1 MLEPLLLP
9 SFKLTKGLKM
19 TDQKNPI
26 GHLTIDLTFTV
37 DQVNE
42 ILHTLAHL
50 PFHQVASVMKMIQD
64 QAIPQAHQHEQA
76 MQSVSDVIEKATEE
90 V

>member
-1 MLEPLLLP
+1 
-9 SFKLTKGLKM
+9 M
-19 TDQKNPI
+19 TEQKNPI
-26 GHLTIDLTFTV
+26 GDMPIDLTFTV

-50 PFHQVASVMKMIQD
+50 PFHQVAPVMKMIQD
-64 QAIPQAHQHEQA
+64 QAIPQAQKHEEA
-76 MQSVSDVIEKATEE
+76 VKNVADVIEKAKVTEE

>member
-1 MLEPLLLP
+1 
-9 SFKLTKGLKM
+9 M
-19 TDQKNPI
+19 TEQKNPI
-26 GHLTIDLTFTV
+26 GHLPIDLTFTV

-50 PFHQVASVMKMIQD
+50 PFHQVATVMKMIQD
-64 QAIPQAHQHEQA
+64 QAIPQAQKHEEA
-76 MQSVSDVIEKATEE
+76 LKNVSDVIEKAKATEE

>member
-1 MLEPLLLP
+1 
-9 SFKLTKGLKM
+9 M
-19 TDQKNPI
+19 TEQKNPI
-26 GHLTIDLTFTV
+26 GNMSIDLTFTV
-37 DQVNE
+37 DQVND

-64 QAIPQAHQHEQA
+64 QAIPQAQKHEEA
-76 MQSVSDVIEKATEE
+76 VKNVSDVIEKAKATEE

>member
-1 MLEPLLLP
+1 
-9 SFKLTKGLKM
+9 M
-19 TDQKNPI
+19 TEQKNPI
-26 GHLTIDLTFTV
+26 GDMSIDLTFTV

-50 PFHQVASVMKMIQD
+50 PFHQVAQVMKMIQD
-64 QAIPQAHQHEQA
+64 QAIPQAQKHEEA
-76 MQSVSDVIEKATEE
+76 IKNVAEAIEKAKETEE

>member
-1 MLEPLLLP
+1 
-9 SFKLTKGLKM
+9 M
-19 TDQKNPI
+19 TEQKNAI
-26 GHLTIDLTFTV
+26 GHLLIDLTFTV
-37 DQVNE
+37 NEVNE

-64 QAIPQAHQHEQA
+64 QAIPQANKHEEA
-76 MQSVSDVIEKATEE
+76 VKNVLDVIEKTTEE

>member
-1 MLEPLLLP
+1 
-9 SFKLTKGLKM
+9 
-19 TDQKNPI
+19 
-26 GHLTIDLTFTV
+26 
-37 DQVNE
+37 
-42 ILHTLAHL
+42 
-50 PFHQVASVMKMIQD
+50 MKMIQD

>member
-1 MLEPLLLP
+1 
-9 SFKLTKGLKM
+9 M

-26 GHLTIDLTFTV
+26 GHLPIELTLSV

-50 PFHQVASVMKMIQD
+50 PFHQVVSVMKMIQD

>member
-1 MLEPLLLP
+1 
-9 SFKLTKGLKM
+9 M
-19 TDQKNPI
+19 TEQKNPI
-26 GHLTIDLTFTV
+26 GDMNIDLTFTV

-50 PFHQVASVMKMIQD
+50 PFHQVATVMKMIQD
-64 QAIPQAHQHEQA
+64 QAIPQAQKHEEA
-76 MQSVSDVIEKATEE
+76 LTNVLDVLEKAKATEE

>member
-1 MLEPLLLP
+1 
-9 SFKLTKGLKM
+9 M
-19 TDQKNPI
+19 TEQKNPI
-26 GHLTIDLTFTV
+26 GHLLIDLTFTV
-37 DQVNE
+37 DEVNE

-64 QAIPQAHQHEQA
+64 QAIPQAHKHEQA
-76 MQSVSDVIEKATEE
+76 VKNVSDVIEKTTEE

>member
-1 MLEPLLLP
+1 
-9 SFKLTKGLKM
+9 M
-19 TDQKNPI
+19 TEQKNPI
-26 GHLTIDLTFTV
+26 GHLPIDLTFTV

-50 PFHQVASVMKMIQD
+50 PFHQSAPVMKMIQD
-64 QAIPQAHQHEQA
+64 QAIPQAQKHEEA
-76 MQSVSDVIEKATEE
+76 FKNVSDAIEKAKATEE

>member
-1 MLEPLLLP
+1 
-9 SFKLTKGLKM
+9 M
-19 TDQKNPI
+19 TEQKNPI
-26 GHLTIDLTFTV
+26 GHLSIDLTFTV
-37 DQVNE
+37 DEVNE

-64 QAIPQAHQHEQA
+64 QAIPQAHKHEQA
-76 MQSVSDVIEKATEE
+76 VKNVSDAIEKTTEE

>member
-1 MLEPLLLP
+1 
-9 SFKLTKGLKM
+9 M
-19 TDQKNPI
+19 TEQKNPI
-26 GHLTIDLTFTV
+26 GHLPIDLTFTV

-50 PFHQVASVMKMIQD
+50 PFHQVATVMKMIQD
-64 QAIPQAHQHEQA
+64 QAIPQAQKHEEA
-76 MQSVSDVIEKATEE
+76 IKNVSDVIEKAKATEE

>member
-1 MLEPLLLP
+1 
-9 SFKLTKGLKM
+9 M
-19 TDQKNPI
+19 TEQKNPI
-26 GHLTIDLTFTV
+26 GHLSIDFTFTV

-50 PFHQVASVMKMIQD
+50 PFHQVVTVMKMIQD
-64 QAIPQAHQHEQA
+64 QAIPQAQKHEEA
-76 MQSVSDVIEKATEE
+76 FKNVSDVIEKAKTTEE

>member
-1 MLEPLLLP
+1 
-9 SFKLTKGLKM
+9 M
-19 TDQKNPI
+19 TEQKNPI
-26 GHLTIDLTFTV
+26 GHLSIDLTFTV
-37 DQVNE
+37 DEVNE

-64 QAIPQAHQHEQA
+64 QAIPQAHKHEQA
-76 MQSVSDVIEKATEE
+76 VKNVSDVIEKTTEE